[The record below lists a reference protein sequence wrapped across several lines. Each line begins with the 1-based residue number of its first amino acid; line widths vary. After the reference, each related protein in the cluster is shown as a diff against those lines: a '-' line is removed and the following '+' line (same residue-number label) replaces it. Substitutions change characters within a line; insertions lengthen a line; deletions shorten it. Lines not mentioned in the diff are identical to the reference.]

1 MNSAALT
8 STTDAAVAIHPG
20 RLRGISS
27 MATRQLLA
35 QLVTAFTAR
44 TGWVLDLESV
54 GGVDAARRVQAGE
67 TFDVVFLASDA
78 IDKLVASGHI
88 EARSKHDLAH
98 SGVAVAVR
106 AGAPLIDIST
116 EESVRLAVQAAP
128 SLSYSTGPSGVA
140 LQKLFER
147 WGIFDAIKERIVVP
161 PPGVPVGSLI
171 AQGLVALGFQQHS
184 ELMDVEG
191 ITVLGPL
198 PPEIQIT
205 TTFSSGC
212 CAQSTQAPAVQA
224 LLNFM
229 ASPETAQTKRQ
240 LGMEPA

>member
-1 MNSAALT
+1 MNSADLNP
-8 STTDAAVAIHPG
+8 TTDAAVPKPAG
-20 RLRGISS
+20 RLQGISS

-35 QLVTAFTAR
+35 QLGSMFTR
-44 TGWVLDLESV
+44 QTGWVLELESV
-54 GGVDAARRVQAGE
+54 GGVDAAKRVQAGE
-67 TFDVVFLASDA
+67 PFDVVFLASDA

-88 EARSKHDLAH
+88 EAHSKRDLAH

-106 AGAPLIDIST
+106 AGAPLIDIRT
-116 EESVRLAVQAAP
+116 EESVRQAVLAAP

-147 WGIFDAIKERIVVP
+147 WGIFERIKERIVVP

-191 ITVLGPL
+191 IAVLGPL

-212 CAQSTQAPAVQA
+212 CAQSAQALAVQA
-224 LLNFM
+224 LLDFM
-229 ASPETAQTKRQ
+229 AGPEAATVKRQ
-240 LGMEPA
+240 LGIEPA

>member
-1 MNSAALT
+1 
-8 STTDAAVAIHPG
+8 
-20 RLRGISS
+20 
-27 MATRQLLA
+27 MATRQLLG
-35 QLVTAFTAR
+35 QLTSMFTQQ
-44 TGWVLDLESV
+44 TGWALALESV

-67 TFDVVFLASDA
+67 PFDVVFLASEA
-78 IDKLVASGHI
+78 IDKLMTSGHVM
-88 EARSKHDLAH
+88 ASSKHDLVH

-106 AGAPLIDIST
+106 SGAPRLDIST
-116 EESVRLAVQAAP
+116 EEAVRLAVLAAP

-198 PPEIQIT
+198 PPAIQIT
-205 TTFSSGC
+205 TTFSAGC
-212 CAQSTQAPAVQA
+212 CTTSSQASAVQA
-224 LLNFM
+224 LLSFM
-229 ASPETAQTKRQ
+229 AGPDAAQTKRQ

>member
-1 MNSAALT
+1 MNSAAPT
-8 STTDAAVAIHPG
+8 FTADAAVANNPG
-20 RLRGISS
+20 RLRGLSS

-35 QLVTAFTAR
+35 QLATAYQAR

-67 TFDVVFLASDA
+67 PFDVVFLASEA
-78 IDKLVASGHI
+78 INKLVASGHLL
-88 EARSKHDLAH
+88 AQSKCDLAY

-106 AGAPLIDIST
+106 SGAPRPDIRS
-116 EESVRLAVQAAP
+116 EDAVRQAVLAAP
-128 SLSYSTGPSGVA
+128 NVSYSTGPSGVA

-147 WGIFDAIKERIVVP
+147 WGIFEAVRARIVVP
-161 PPGVPVGSLI
+161 PPGVPVGALI

-184 ELMDVEG
+184 ELMDVAG

-212 CAQSTQAPAVQA
+212 CAQSAQAPAVQA
-224 LLNFM
+224 LLDFM
-229 ASPETAQTKRQ
+229 AGPEAAKAKRQ

>member
-1 MNSAALT
+1 MKPAVLTPSAQVL
-8 STTDAAVAIHPG
+8 AASPVG

-27 MATRQLLA
+27 MATRQLLG
-35 QLVTAFTAR
+35 QLASMFTQQ
-44 TGWVLDLESV
+44 TGWALALESV
-54 GGVDAARRVQAGE
+54 GGVDAARRVAAGE
-67 TFDVVFLASDA
+67 PFDVVFLASEA
-78 IDKLVASGHI
+78 IDKLLALGYI
-88 EARSKHDLAH
+88 NPNSKRDLAN

-106 AGAPLIDIST
+106 SGMPQPDIST
-116 EESVRLAVQAAP
+116 EAAVRQAVLAAP

-140 LQKLFER
+140 LMKLFEH
-147 WGIFDAIKERIVVP
+147 WGIAETIRDRIVVP

-171 AQGLVALGFQQHS
+171 AQGQVALGFQQLS

-205 TTFSSGC
+205 TTFSAAC
-212 CAQSTQAPAVQA
+212 CTTSTQASAVQA
-224 LLNFM
+224 LLDFM
-229 ASPETAQTKRQ
+229 AGPEAANAKRQ